1 MCRFGNR
8 RRVCCFG
15 TITKALLSLFHSW
28 TCCISII
35 LTRRGKL
42 LAIAVC
48 GTFGAVKEHCSFLYA
63 QTMAKHVFLTIA
75 FAPSFTGES
84 GGQSRYIASTN
95 INTEDFQAAVD
106 FLPVQDNVAPER
118 IGITDICW

>member
-1 MCRFGNR
+1 M
-8 RRVCCFG
+8 
-15 TITKALLSLFHSW
+15 
-28 TCCISII
+28 
-35 LTRRGKL
+35 

-75 FAPSFTGES
+75 FAPSFTGEN